1 VGVRNLKRRKAAP
14 VKQRDI
20 VHRFAARLKVL
31 REERKL
37 SHHRLAELAD
47 IHWSYLSRLEK
58 GRSAPG
64 VDIVEKL
71 ASALGVLIADLLPTE
86 RTDRTAAL
94 KAAIQTQAEA
104 IMADAEEGDLSLLSS
119 LLSVFQRGMTR
130 RR

>member
-37 SHHRLAELAD
+37 SHHRLAELAG
-47 IHWSYLSRLEK
+47 IHWSYLSRLEQ
-58 GRSAPG
+58 GHSAPG
-64 VDIVEKL
+64 VDLVEKL
-71 ASALGVLIADLLPTE
+71 AAALGVSIADLLPSE

-94 KAAIQTQAEA
+94 KAAIQTQTES
-104 IMADAEEGDLSLLSS
+104 IMADAEEGDLSLLNS